1 MVSGAACRRARPS
14 AAERQQVGVR
24 WFEAVERASSPNSTS
39 CCSSTVLRY
48 TNADA
53 PVDVPAP
60 GGAKQRSDFHGR

>member
-1 MVSGAACRRARPS
+1 MSTRWVRLRDG
-14 AAERQQVGVR
+14 GVPIDVDT
-24 WFEAVERASSPNSTS
+24 FTQAI
-39 CCSSTVLRY
+39 LRY